1 MPGLTAIYLPLRELI
16 SAVLGEGSDVNH
28 LGLVEHD
35 FYVGEGVREVLARHL
50 TPIGGEA
57 QLSLQLLEGQDE
69 LGRVV
74 QVPVVSRSNGFAL
87 DDAPQSRYTGVMPKQ
102 LVVVHD
108 SPPVLNCYSRLGG
121 H

>member
-1 MPGLTAIYLPLRELI
+1 
-16 SAVLGEGSDVNH
+16 
-28 LGLVEHD
+28 
-35 FYVGEGVREVLARHL
+35 
-50 TPIGGEA
+50 
-57 QLSLQLLEGQDE
+57 
-69 LGRVV
+69 
-74 QVPVVSRSNGFAL
+74 VSRSNGFAL